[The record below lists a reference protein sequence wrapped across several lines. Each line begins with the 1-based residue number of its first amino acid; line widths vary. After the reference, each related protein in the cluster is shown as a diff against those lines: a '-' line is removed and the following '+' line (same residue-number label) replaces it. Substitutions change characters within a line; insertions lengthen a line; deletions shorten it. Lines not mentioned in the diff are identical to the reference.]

1 MTHRLD
7 GKALA
12 AELAHKNFDDARL
25 TRRLGRI
32 VEGIARS
39 PQASLP
45 SLFSS
50 AELEG
55 AYRFFSNPLVTPEA
69 ILTPHFEATRARVAH
84 ESCVRV
90 VHDQTEFSYR
100 DQGKRK
106 GLGDRAHQ
114 GFSGHFSLAVS
125 GEASRRPLGLAGLYT
140 WVRGTGQKEQALWLQ
155 QIEQT
160 SCLFGRSTNLVHI
173 CDRGSEDY
181 VLFNALI
188 TQSHRFV
195 IRTGGKRWT
204 ESGPE
209 GSRMMLRDVLATIE
223 HVAERTA
230 QINGRKKH
238 SSATHRKIHPP
249 RKPRTATLHVAA
261 TTVELARPINYG
273 KRGTITEHLGDL
285 PMTLSM
291 NVVRVWE
298 PAAPEGE
305 EPIEWLL
312 FTNEPIATAADV
324 LTVVEHYRARWTIE
338 EYFKA
343 LKTGCAFER
352 RQLQDYEALTN
363 ALAVFAPL
371 AYQILLLRTVA
382 RDEPSAPAAHVVT
395 DIQIDIL
402 RTLGRRPLPPE
413 PTARDALLAIAAL
426 GGHIKYAPDPG
437 WLTIARGYEK
447 LELLTA
453 AWLAARLQPASDQR

>member
-1 MTHRLD
+1 MSNRLD
-7 GKALA
+7 GKTIA
-12 AELAHKNFDDARL
+12 AELARGNFADARL
-25 TRRLGRI
+25 TRRLERI

-45 SLFSS
+45 SVFTS

-69 ILTPHFEATRARVAH
+69 ILAPHFEATKARVAR
-84 ESCVRV
+84 ERCVRV

-100 DQGKRK
+100 RQGKRE
-106 GLGDRAHQ
+106 GLGDRAYQ

-125 GEASRRPLGLAGLYT
+125 GEASRRPLGLGGLHA
-140 WVRGTGQKEQALWLQ
+140 WARGNGEKEQALWLQ
-155 QIEQT
+155 QIEKT
-160 SCLFGRSTNLVHI
+160 SCLFERATNVVHI
-173 CDRGSEDY
+173 CDRGSEDF

-188 TQSHRFV
+188 TRGHRFV
-195 IRTGGKRWT
+195 IRTGGRRWT
-204 ESGPE
+204 ESGPD

-223 HVAERTA
+223 HVTERA
-230 QINGRKKH
+230 AKINGRKRH
-238 SSATHRKIHPP
+238 SSATLRKIHPP
-249 RKPRTATLHVAA
+249 RKPRIATLHIAA
-261 TTVELARPINYG
+261 TAVELARPVNYG
-273 KRGTITEHLGDL
+273 KRGTVAEHLGDL

-312 FTNEPIATAADV
+312 FTNEPIATVADV
-324 LTVVEHYRARWTIE
+324 ITVVDHYRARWTIE

-352 RQLQDYEALTN
+352 RQLRDYEALTN

-371 AYQILLLRTVA
+371 AYQVLLLRTVA
-382 RDEPSAPAAHVVT
+382 RDEPNAPAALVVG
-395 DIQIDIL
+395 DDQIDVL
-402 RTLGRRPLPPE
+402 RALGRVPLPPE
-413 PTARDALLAIAAL
+413 PTARDALLAVAAL

-447 LELLTA
+447 LELLTTG
-453 AWLAARLQPASDQR
+453 WLAARLQPPSDQR